1 MPYYRTPPAACYKPC
16 IATLVFARPRLCYYT
31 TSMPTH
37 HDLRTPFQLVHKQCC
52 TLDRRVPSHVLLH
65 VFCIPSILRWRCPRV
80 LTVSS
85 PSFTSL
91 QDSFEDMKKRVAAV
105 LAAAVAVAVGRV
117 ATVAGCSTTVVGKA
131 ASATGAVFASHSND
145 GDGGEA
151 GHLRRVPA
159 KDWAPNATRSVNKG
173 ASIPQVP
180 HTFAYHTEGYA
191 AMNEHQVGLAESTCY
206 GQFSGGPHGIVD
218 IVQLG
223 KCVCDSHATGQWG
236 CGTCVSACLQCKTC
250 FKLATPSPLFFS
262 FFALASL
269 LMFFQSL

>member
-1 MPYYRTPPAACYKPC
+1 
-16 IATLVFARPRLCYYT
+16 
-31 TSMPTH
+31 MPTH